1 MIGNVSLSINLDVL
15 SIVNVVAVHLFIVYI
30 VLAVNLLISHVLCQ
44 KCCLM
49 MNIYLCCY
57 LFSLCFM
64 LIYSTCICY
73 YCFVLLTIFPKF
85 QFSLIEK
92 AFHCNFLYYIL
103 LVFFCLSLF
112 SFSTLNAILPCFCP
126 FPFVFSCLNFL
137 YVEHN
142 TSLSLDEY
150 NSNIFTYSTAPV
162 FSLFNFIKHSSQYAL
177 FFCG

>member
-73 YCFVLLTIFPKF
+73 YCFVLFTIFPKF

-103 LVFFCLSLF
+103 LVLFLFISFLLQYPKCNFTLFLS
-112 SFSTLNAILPCFCP
+112 
-126 FPFVFSCLNFL
+126 FPFCIL
-137 YVEHN
+137 
-142 TSLSLDEY
+142 LSQ
-150 NSNIFTYSTAPV
+150 FPV
-162 FSLFNFIKHSSQYAL
+162 
-177 FFCG
+177 C